1 MQIAPSRGYS
11 VAAPPPGGQNRVWAW
26 GLVRWAGPRSVG
38 GARVQ
43 RGSSRKVCAATRSG
57 LARRTSQ
64 PPSPNRGE
72 LDHNR

>member
-11 VAAPPPGGQNRVWAW
+11 VAAPLGPEQSLGV
-26 GLVRWAGPRSVG
+26 GPRSVG

-43 RGSSRKVCAATRSG
+43 RGSSRKVCAATQSG

>member
-26 GLVRWAGPRSVG
+26 GLVRWAGPSFG
-38 GARVQ
+38 GRGPRPA
-43 RGSSRKVCAATRSG
+43 GSSRKVCAATRSG